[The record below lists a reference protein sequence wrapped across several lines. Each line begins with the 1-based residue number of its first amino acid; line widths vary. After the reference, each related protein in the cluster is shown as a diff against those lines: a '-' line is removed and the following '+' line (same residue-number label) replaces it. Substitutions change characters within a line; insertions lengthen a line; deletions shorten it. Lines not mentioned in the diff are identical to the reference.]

1 MDELFE
7 AITNVQLK
15 LIKHKV
21 ILFNHERF
29 YDSLLVMLQ
38 QMQQNNFV
46 AQSTIDK
53 IIVVINMEECI
64 ASLINKEIEN
74 D

>member
-15 LIKHKV
+15 LIKHKI
-21 ILFNHERF
+21 ILFNHEGF
-29 YDSLLVMLQ
+29 YNSLLVMLE
-38 QMQQNNFV
+38 QMKQHNFV

-53 IIVVINMEECI
+53 IIVVNNMEQCI
-64 ASLINKEIEN
+64 GSLKNVEIEN